1 MIRSGQVIRAALIVG
16 CLIAAGSPPVLAQ
29 QRAPQGA
36 APVAPAADAVA
47 AARELMTVS
56 GVAKQFDAM
65 LPAMM
70 AQMTQA
76 FVQMQP
82 QHEKVIRETLAQVS
96 KRGLDRKGELI
107 DEVAKLYAREISA
120 ADMQEL
126 TRFFKSAAGQRF
138 VEAQMK
144 ILPDA
149 MRVGQQWGEKIGREI
164 DTEMRNELRKK
175 GIPI

>member
-1 MIRSGQVIRAALIVG
+1 MSRSGEVIRTILAAY
-16 CLIAAGSPPVLAQ
+16 CLVAISSPSVLGQ
-29 QRAPQGA
+29 QRAPQA
-36 APVAPAADAVA
+36 TAPATPSAEAVA
-47 AARELMTVS
+47 AARELMAAS
-56 GVAKQFDAM
+56 GVARQFDAM

-96 KRGLDRKGELI
+96 KRGLDRKSELI

-126 TRFFKSAAGQRF
+126 TRFFKSAAGKRF
-138 VEAQMK
+138 VDSQMK

-164 DTEMRNELRKK
+164 DAEMRNELRKK